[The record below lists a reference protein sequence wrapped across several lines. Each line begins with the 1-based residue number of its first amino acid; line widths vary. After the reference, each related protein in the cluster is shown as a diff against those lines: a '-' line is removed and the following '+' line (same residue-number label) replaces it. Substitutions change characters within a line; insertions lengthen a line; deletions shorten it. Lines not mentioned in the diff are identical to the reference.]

1 MTKIL
6 EATEQFNHCQRNW
19 DMSKPVDADTIK
31 YLIDVGN
38 AAPKKQN
45 IVNFHTICI
54 KDQNLVSEIAQYCYS
69 SHAPKK
75 LWEEHPS
82 GRHENPQVK
91 APLLILFVVDIDYR
105 SALEHS
111 ASFTL
116 KDDMEQVSLIEIGIA
131 ASAIGIAANDLGL
144 RTGFNSCVNTNA
156 MPEYIPGTKIK
167 SLNIAT
173 TMGIGYP
180 QYDQDQ
186 HHIQTD
192 KLYEH
197 DRHLNSA
204 NKSII
209 L

>member
-19 DMSKPVDADTIK
+19 DMSKQVDDSTID
-31 YLIDVGN
+31 YLINIGN

-45 IVNFHTICI
+45 IVNFYTICI
-54 KDQNLVSEIAQYCYS
+54 KDQDLIADIAQYCYS
-69 SHAPKK
+69 SHAPAR
-75 LWEEHPS
+75 LWKEHPS

-91 APLLILFVVDIDYR
+91 APLLILFVLDIDFK
-105 SALEHS
+105 SGVDHS
-111 ASFTL
+111 ESPTL
-116 KDDMEQVSLIEIGIA
+116 IEDMQIVSLVEIGIA

-144 RTGFNSCVNTNA
+144 RTGFNSCINVDA
-156 MPEYIPGTKIK
+156 MPEYISGTKIK
-167 SLNIAT
+167 SANIVT
-173 TMGIGYP
+173 SMGIGYP
-180 QYDQDQ
+180 QYDE

-192 KLYEH
+192 NVHVH
-197 DRHLNSA
+197 DRYLNSA